1 MFKQALFF
9 VLLAGVWLTSA
20 FTPAVKEEK
29 WVAKLV
35 LEGKGKSIVL
45 TSDAIYGGY
54 NAFDKKIFLF
64 GKNHMFSNPT
74 EQEAAKVFHDLCV
87 INSSGQFQ
95 FEINGVSSSNPGD
108 KGAIFNGNVLYKK
121 KSPIQATFK
130 KVTSGAESSRVIEY
144 KGDLK
149 MLGLTFTEEATKLM
163 TGKFTLTFTSKL

>member
-45 TSDAIYGGY
+45 TSDAVYGGY

-64 GKNHMFSNPT
+64 GKNHMFANSAEP
-74 EQEAAKVFHDLCV
+74 ESAKVFNDLC
-87 INSSGQFQ
+87 ITNASGQFQ
-95 FEINGVSSSNPGD
+95 FEINGVNSANPTD
-108 KGAIFNGNVLYKK
+108 KGAVFAGNILFKK
-121 KSPIQATFK
+121 KTALQATFK
-130 KVTSGAESSRVIEY
+130 KVSSGTQASRVIEY

-149 MLGLTFTEEATKLM
+149 TLGLTFTEEANKLM
-163 TGKFTLTFTSKL
+163 TGKFTLIFTSNL